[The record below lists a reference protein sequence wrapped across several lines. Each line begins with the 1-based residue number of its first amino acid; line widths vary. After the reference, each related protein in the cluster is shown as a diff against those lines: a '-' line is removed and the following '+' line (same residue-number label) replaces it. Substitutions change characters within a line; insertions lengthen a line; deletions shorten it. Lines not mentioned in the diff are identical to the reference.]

1 MFANKVYVPLTVDL
15 FYDVKVEIYKFESL
29 IYGLDFHDMMATMLV
44 NRVIHTDCFMGGGL
58 MFGPIVIEILLQ
70 RIMSSPPPHANQGQS
85 ILKPN
90 KGSDLIIINLMFA
103 F

>member
-1 MFANKVYVPLTVDL
+1 
-15 FYDVKVEIYKFESL
+15 
-29 IYGLDFHDMMATMLV
+29 
-44 NRVIHTDCFMGGGL
+44 

-70 RIMSSPPPHANQGQS
+70 RIMSSPPPHANQGQP